1 MKRKPGTRVFIF
13 SIMAAFAAGL
23 SFAQPL
29 ADITTETIR
38 HAAELI
44 GLDFTEAKREQML
57 GNLRGQQ
64 RNLDAVRAFE
74 LSNSTPPAILFQS
87 TPPGYQLP
95 VGTSIV
101 DWNIPQPMAKPS
113 MDADLAFMSIPQL
126 AGLLQTRKI
135 SSEELTRFFL
145 GRLRAYGDT
154 LEAVVTL
161 TEERALAQA
170 RQADIEIAAGRYKG
184 ILHGIPYGV
193 KDLFSVEGYKTTWG
207 AMPYKDQELTETA
220 TIVNKLD
227 EAGAVLVAKLT
238 LGALA
243 MGDVWYGGVT
253 KNPWKLDQGSSGSSA
268 GSASAVG
275 AGLVPFAIGTETLG
289 SIVSPSTRCGVTG
302 LRPTFGRVSRAGG
315 MALSWSMDKV
325 GPITRSAED
334 AAIVFAHIHGPD
346 LLDLTL
352 HEAPFSYGALP
363 IPGSIKVGYIKSFF
377 DQNYPGKEA
386 DQKVLEDLKAMG
398 FALEEVN
405 WNFEL
410 PVNALRIILNAEAG
424 AAFDEL
430 TRSGMDSLL
439 VAQGNN
445 AWPNLFRSSRFIPAA
460 EYINANRIRTLLQQE
475 VHALMQNYDVLLSP
489 SFGGN
494 QLLVTN
500 LTGHPCVVVR
510 NGFSESGSPLSIS
523 FLGNLF
529 EEEKP
534 LALAQAWQEYDGQHL
549 QRPPFFDKP

>member
-1 MKRKPGTRVFIF
+1 MKGIPGTRIY
-13 SIMAAFAAGL
+13 ILLLIAAFSAGIA
-23 SFAQPL
+23 FAKPFL
-29 ADITTETIR
+29 EITTESIR
-38 HAAELI
+38 MAAELF
-44 GLDFTEAKREQML
+44 GLDFNEAKREQML

-64 RNLDAVRAFE
+64 RSLQAVREYDLA
-74 LSNSTPPAILFQS
+74 NSTPPAVLFQS
-87 TPPGYQLP
+87 LPQGYALP
-95 VGTSIV
+95 DGESKM
-101 DWNIPQPMAKPS
+101 DWDIPNAIDRPS
-113 MDADLAFMSIPQL
+113 SDADLAYMSLPEL
-126 AGLLQTRKI
+126 AGLIQSKKI

-145 GRLRAYGDT
+145 QRLKNYGDT

-161 TEERALAQA
+161 TEERAIAQA
-170 RQADIEIAAGRYKG
+170 KQADIEIAQGQYRG

-193 KDLFSVEGYKTTWG
+193 KDLFAVEGYKTTWG
-207 AMPYKDQELTETA
+207 AMPYKDQQLDETA
-220 TIVNKLD
+220 TVVKKLD
-227 EAGAVLVAKLT
+227 EAGAVLIAKLS

-253 KNPWKLDQGSSGSSA
+253 KNPWRLDQGSSGSSA
-268 GSASAVG
+268 GSASAVA

-334 AAIVFAHIHGPD
+334 AAIVFAHIQGPD

-352 HEAPFSYGALP
+352 HEAPFSYGTALNP
-363 IPGSIKVGYIKSFF
+363 QQLRVGYIKSFF
-377 DQNYPGKEA
+377 DQNYAGKEA
-386 DQKVLEDLKAMG
+386 DQKVLDDLRTMG
-398 FALEEVN
+398 FVLEEVE

-424 AAFDEL
+424 AAFDQL
-430 TRSGMDSLL
+430 TRSGKDSLL

-460 EYINANRIRTLLQQE
+460 EYINANRIRSILQKE
-475 VHALMQNYDVLLSP
+475 VHALLEKYDVVLTP
-489 SFGGN
+489 SYGGN

-510 NGFSESGSPLSIS
+510 NGFAANGTPLSIS
-523 FLGNLF
+523 FLANLF
-529 EEEKP
+529 EEEKA

-549 QRPPFFDKP
+549 DRPPLFNKP

>member
-1 MKRKPGTRVFIF
+1 
-13 SIMAAFAAGL
+13 
-23 SFAQPL
+23 
-29 ADITTETIR
+29 
-38 HAAELI
+38 
-44 GLDFTEAKREQML
+44 
-57 GNLRGQQ
+57 
-64 RNLDAVRAFE
+64 
-74 LSNSTPPAILFQS
+74 
-87 TPPGYQLP
+87 
-95 VGTSIV
+95 
-101 DWNIPQPMAKPS
+101 
-113 MDADLAFMSIPQL
+113 
-126 AGLLQTRKI
+126 
-135 SSEELTRFFL
+135 
-145 GRLRAYGDT
+145 
-154 LEAVVTL
+154 
-161 TEERALAQA
+161 
-170 RQADIEIAAGRYKG
+170 
-184 ILHGIPYGV
+184 
-193 KDLFSVEGYKTTWG
+193 
-207 AMPYKDQELTETA
+207 MPYKDQELTETA

>member
-1 MKRKPGTRVFIF
+1 MKRKPGTRLFILATL
-13 SIMAAFAAGL
+13 AAFVAGL
-23 SFAQPL
+23 SFAHPL
-29 ADITTETIR
+29 AEITTETIS

-44 GLDFTEAKREQML
+44 GLNFSEPEREQML

-64 RNLDAVRAFE
+64 RSLDAVRNFE
-74 LSNSTPPAILFQS
+74 LANSTPPAILFQS
-87 TPPGYQLP
+87 TPQGFQLP
-95 VGTSIV
+95 SGPSKV
-101 DWNIPQPMAKPS
+101 DWDIPQNIARPS
-113 MDADLAFMSIPQL
+113 SEADLAFMSIPEL
-126 AGLLQTRKI
+126 AALLKNKKI
-135 SSEELTRFFL
+135 TSEELTRFFL
-145 GRLRAYGDT
+145 KRLKAYGDT

-184 ILHGIPYGV
+184 VLHGIPYGV
-193 KDLFSVEGYKTTWG
+193 KDLFAVQGYKTTWG
-207 AMPYKDQELTETA
+207 AMPYKDQEINETA
-220 TIVNKLD
+220 TVVQKLD

-334 AAIVFAHIHGPD
+334 AAIVFAHIQGSD
-346 LLDLTL
+346 LLDLTI
-352 HEAPFSYGALP
+352 HDAPFSYGTLP
-363 IPGSIKVGYIKSFF
+363 QPGKLKVGYIKAFF
-377 DQNYPGKEA
+377 NQNYPGKEA
-386 DQKVLEDLKAMG
+386 DLKVLEDLRTMG
-398 FALEEVN
+398 YELEELD
-405 WNFEL
+405 WDFEL
-410 PVNALRIILNAEAG
+410 PINALRIILNAEAG

-430 TRSGMDSLL
+430 TRSGKDSLL

-460 EYINANRIRTLLQQE
+460 EYINANRIRTLLQQS
-475 VHALMQNYDVLLSP
+475 VHALMQNYDVVVTP
-489 SFGGN
+489 SYGGN

-510 NGFSESGSPLSIS
+510 NGFQANGSPLSIS

-529 EEEKP
+529 EDEKP
-534 LALAQAWQEYDGQHL
+534 LALAQAWQDFDKQHL
-549 QRPPFFDKP
+549 DRPPLFNKP